1 MWLTREQI
9 ETMYAHAK
17 EAYPN
22 ECCGL
27 IVGPR
32 LANEG
37 AGRNGLRLL
46 LCQNIQDEMHKRDPE
61 SYPRSAR
68 KAFFID
74 PVEFAHI
81 VREADERKE
90 VIRGIFHSH
99 PDEEAYF
106 SQEDK
111 DAAVPFGDLPSFPD
125 AEHIVISVRD
135 GEIKGYKV
143 FLWDR
148 EKKEFLPAESELKEG
163 REH

>member
-1 MWLTREQI
+1 MWLTQEQI

-32 LANEG
+32 AVEERVG
-37 AGRNGLRLL
+37 ENGLRLFP
-46 LCQNIQDEMHKRDPE
+46 CRNIQDEMHACDPE
-61 SYPRSAR
+61 SYPRTAR
-68 KAFFID
+68 RAFFVD
-74 PVEFAHI
+74 PVEFARI
-81 VREADERKE
+81 TQEADERAE

-106 SQEDK
+106 SQEDR

-125 AEHIVISVRD
+125 AEHIVISVMG
-135 GEIKGYKV
+135 GEVSSCEV
-143 FLWDR
+143 FQWDR
-148 EKKEFLPAESELKEG
+148 EKKDFLPVELELVKG
-163 REH
+163 REL